1 MAIIMIVTKIMT
13 KIIVLS
19 NILVIIHI
27 IIVELQVLD
36 GNFEC
41 IQLQ

>member
-1 MAIIMIVTKIMT
+1 MIVTKIMT
-13 KIIVLS
+13 KIIVMS

-36 GNFEC
+36 SNFEC

>member
-1 MAIIMIVTKIMT
+1 MIVTKIMT
-13 KIIVLS
+13 KIIVMS

>member
-1 MAIIMIVTKIMT
+1 MIVTKIMT
-13 KIIVLS
+13 KIIVMS

-41 IQLQ
+41 IQL

>member
-1 MAIIMIVTKIMT
+1 MIVTKIMT
-13 KIIVLS
+13 KIIVMS

-27 IIVELQVLD
+27 INVELQVLD

>member
-13 KIIVLS
+13 KIIVMS

>member
-1 MAIIMIVTKIMT
+1 MIVTKIMT